1 MRVDL
6 DDMTLIQMSAIRRS
20 NESLSRLVG
29 RLVRAERL
37 RHRRIGESFLS
48 ARQEDAID
56 ALRRDFVVE
65 HGDPLCSGGGGLAPS
80 DSAPSRRF
88 GAKGDRAR
96 P

>member
-48 ARQEDAID
+48 DRQEDAID
-56 ALRRDFVVE
+56 ELRRDFVAE
-65 HGDPLCSGGGGLAPS
+65 YGDPLVS
-80 DSAPSRRF
+80 
-88 GAKGDRAR
+88 GAK
-96 P
+96 